1 MNNSVVNAAIVG
13 LGRWGQNLHQASLD
27 CESLKVTRVVTRSPA
42 KVEHYCQQHDLALSD
57 SLSDA
62 LEDSEIDAVILAT
75 PHTRHYDQICAAA
88 DAGKHVFSEKPF
100 TLDGE
105 QAADAL
111 QRIASNGLKVGIGHN
126 RRFAPNTL
134 RLKEI
139 IANNELGDILHVDG
153 VFSAQMAQ
161 SRGRWRD
168 SREESPAGGMTSLGI
183 HVVDMLLNLAG
194 EVGEVRARSERIH
207 TECVFD
213 DSTIANLRFRSG
225 ATGVLTTLASS
236 PMMWRITLYGT
247 RAWAELR
254 DLDQLTLQP
263 VEGDQQAERFKGF
276 DYPGMQSITNMLQAF
291 ADDVLHDLPFP
302 IPAAEISHATH
313 VLKAIIDSS
322 ESDATIKLA

>member
-1 MNNSVVNAAIVG
+1 MNNSVVKAAIIG

-42 KVEHYCQQHDLALSD
+42 KVEKYCHQHDLVLSD
-57 SLSDA
+57 SLGDA
-62 LEDSEIDAVILAT
+62 LGDNEIDAVVLAT

-88 DAGKHVFSEKPF
+88 DSGKHVFSEKPF
-100 TLDGE
+100 TLDGR

-111 QRIASNGLKVGIGHN
+111 QRIARNGLKVGIGHN

-134 RLKEI
+134 RLKEML
-139 IANNELGDILHVDG
+139 ANDELGDILHVDG

-183 HVVDMLLNLAG
+183 HVVDMLINLVG

-213 DSTIANLRFRSG
+213 DSTIANLRFRNG

-254 DLDQLTLQP
+254 DLDKLTLQP
-263 VEGDQQAERFKGF
+263 VEGEQQAEHFRGF
-276 DYPGMQSITNMLQAF
+276 EYPGIQSITNMLQAF
-291 ADDVLHDLPFP
+291 AEDVLHDLPFP
-302 IPAAEISHATH
+302 VSAAEISHATN
-313 VLKAIIDSS
+313 VLQAIIDSA
-322 ESDATIKLA
+322 ESDEAIRPG